1 MRKLRVLSSEANEPI
16 HQRMRFRA
24 LLIVG
29 VALFASKAMASEHH
43 RRHSAAHGSRIAAAQ
58 EDRRYPDRA
67 KTPGDVL
74 AVTASDVCVRG
85 YSKKVRNVPI
95 DVKRKVYSEYGVTY
109 VRGQDEVDHL
119 VSLELGGSNSIKN
132 LWPEP
137 YNDRSGWS
145 ARVKDGEEDKLH
157 ELVCA
162 GKIPLKQAQKD
173 IATDW
178 IAAYKR
184 DLGPTPHPQR

>member
-1 MRKLRVLSSEANEPI
+1 
-16 HQRMRFRA
+16 
-24 LLIVG
+24 
-29 VALFASKAMASEHH
+29 
-43 RRHSAAHGSRIAAAQ
+43 
-58 EDRRYPDRA
+58 
-67 KTPGDVL
+67 L
-74 AVTASDVCVRG
+74 AVTTSDVCVHG
-85 YSKKVRNVPI
+85 YSKKVRDVPI
-95 DVKRKVYSEYGVTY
+95 AVKKDVYSEYGVTY

-119 VSLELGGSNSIKN
+119 VSLELGGSNSVKN

-145 ARVKDGEEDKLH
+145 ARVKDEEEDKLH

-162 GKIPLKQAQKD
+162 GKLPLKEAQED

-184 DLGPTPHPQR
+184 DIGPTPR

>member
-1 MRKLRVLSSEANEPI
+1 MKRKVLIIA
-16 HQRMRFRA
+16 F
-24 LLIVG
+24 
-29 VALFASKAMASEHH
+29 VALNASTAMASEHH
-43 RRHSAAHGSRIAAAQ
+43 HRHGAHTHGRAVAAAQ
-58 EDRRYPDRA
+58 EDRRYPDRT

-85 YSKKVRNVPI
+85 YSKKVRDVPI
-95 DVKRKVYSEYGVTY
+95 EVKKDVYSEYGVTY

-119 VSLELGGSNSIKN
+119 VSLELGGSNRVKN

-145 ARVKDGEEDKLH
+145 ARVKDAEEDKLH
-157 ELVCA
+157 ELVCS
-162 GKIPLKQAQKD
+162 GKLPLKEAQHD

-178 IAAYKR
+178 IAAYRR
-184 DLGPTPHPQR
+184 DVGPIPHPQR

>member
-1 MRKLRVLSSEANEPI
+1 MRLKALFI
-16 HQRMRFRA
+16 A
-24 LLIVG
+24 LL
-29 VALFASKAMASEHH
+29 ALIASKAMASEHH
-43 RRHSAAHGSRIAAAQ
+43 HHHSAAHGSRIAAAQ

-74 AVTASDVCVRG
+74 AVIASDVCVRG

-95 DVKRKVYSEYGVTY
+95 EVKRKVYSEYGVTY

-119 VSLELGGSNSIKN
+119 ISLELGGSNSVKN

-145 ARVKDGEEDKLH
+145 ARVKDAEEDKLH

-173 IATDW
+173 IASDW
-178 IAAYKR
+178 IAAFKR
-184 DLGPTPHPQR
+184 DIGPTPREQR